1 MQAIQPPPANQ
12 PAERSLQ
19 DALALHWPEYLME
32 AANLGLFMV
41 SACVFG
47 VLLDHALSP
56 LHQAIDNG
64 LVRRI
69 LGGLA
74 MGLTA
79 IGIICSPW
87 GRRSGAHM
95 NPAFTFTFYM
105 LGKIER
111 WDAVFYA
118 MAQLA
123 GGVAGVAISSLLI
136 GLPLRDSPVNYVATV
151 PGDSGVAT
159 AFLGETLISFIL
171 IYTVL
176 SVSNHPRWTRLT
188 PLVAGIL
195 VALFIS
201 VEAPLSGMSMNPAR
215 TLGSAVVAGDYT
227 ALWLYFTAPPLGM
240 LLAAALYRNQGATHR
255 VFCAKYHHHNGQRC
269 IFRCQYDELENPRQR

>member
-1 MQAIQPPPANQ
+1 MQAVQPLPANQ

-41 SACVFG
+41 SACIFG
-47 VLLDHALSP
+47 VLLDHPLSP
-56 LHQAIDNG
+56 LHQAIDSAA
-64 LVRRI
+64 VRRI
-69 LGGLA
+69 VGGLA

-95 NPAFTFTFYM
+95 NPAFTFTFFM

-111 WDAVFYA
+111 WDALFYA
-118 MAQLA
+118 VAQLA

-151 PGDSGVAT
+151 PGDSGVAM
-159 AFLGETLISFIL
+159 AFLGELLISLIL
-171 IYTVL
+171 IYAVL
-176 SVSNHPRWTRLT
+176 YVSNHPRWTRLT

-195 VALFIS
+195 VGLFIS

-215 TLGSAVVAGDYT
+215 TLGSAVFAGDYT

-240 LLAAALYRNQGATHR
+240 LLAAALYRSQGATHR

-269 IFRCQYDELENPRQR
+269 IFRCQYDELENSRQR